1 MAASQPVQST
11 PSRGGSVGVRISSLS
26 LSLLIS
32 SRRTLTRARGP
43 NAGER
48 ASEASTTFAHMS
60 AVMAAFAAAGCEWE
74 QLLEEPSDEPGKPT
88 KVFRIKPREGGDS
101 KLDRA

>member
-1 MAASQPVQST
+1 
-11 PSRGGSVGVRISSLS
+11 
-26 LSLLIS
+26 
-32 SRRTLTRARGP
+32 
-43 NAGER
+43 
-48 ASEASTTFAHMS
+48 MS